1 MSASMLDLSA
11 RSLSVLH
18 PLTQHERVA
27 DGYSALASTGTRT
40 HLIPKPA
47 QSPNSHSPRFQAL
60 PLAVEH
66 HSATLCKPCQ
76 M

>member
-18 PLTQHERVA
+18 PLSQHERVA

-40 HLIPKPA
+40 HLIPNPA
-47 QSPNSHSPRFQAL
+47 QSPNSHSACFQVL
-60 PLAVEH
+60 PIPVKH

>member
-1 MSASMLDLSA
+1 MSAAMLDLSLH
-11 RSLSVLH
+11 RLSLRH
-18 PLTQHERVA
+18 PLSQHERVA

-40 HLIPKPA
+40 HLIPNPA
-47 QSPNSHSPRFQAL
+47 QSPSSHSACIQAL

>member
-1 MSASMLDLSA
+1 MSASKLDLSA

-18 PLTQHERVA
+18 PLSQHERVA

-40 HLIPKPA
+40 HLIPSPA
-47 QSPNSHSPRFQAL
+47 QSPST
-60 PLAVEH
+60 
-66 HSATLCKPCQ
+66 HSACLQTPAIQVKHHLTTLCKPCH